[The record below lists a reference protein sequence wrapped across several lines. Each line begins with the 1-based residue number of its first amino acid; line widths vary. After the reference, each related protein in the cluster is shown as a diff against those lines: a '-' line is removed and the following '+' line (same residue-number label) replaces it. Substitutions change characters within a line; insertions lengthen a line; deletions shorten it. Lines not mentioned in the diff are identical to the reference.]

1 MNAEAVSGKTRWR
14 LFGLLLLVMLLL
26 MGLLLVALQKGA
38 LAASFTVS
46 GVTYK
51 ASADRFNA
59 DGVAQY
65 GSVDQSAKAAHPVF
79 VNGFKDASANNFC
92 QSFEVPVPVVGSM
105 TVRIDAPGQN
115 GFAAQNLVLGID
127 NVSGDISF
135 DNVEIGRDAGDL
147 NKGPH
152 PNAQAGTFGI
162 QSDELHIDHLHQEA
176 WSTTAGSLKLNSVGI
191 KSQAGHH
198 DCF

>member
-14 LFGLLLLVMLLL
+14 LFGPLLLVMLLL

-59 DGVAQY
+59 RGVAQF
-65 GSVDQSAKAAHPVF
+65 GSVDQSPKAAHPVF
-79 VNGFKDASANNFC
+79 VNGFRNATADNFC
-92 QSFEVPVPVVGSM
+92 QSFQVPVPVVGTM
-105 TVRIDAPGQN
+105 TVRIDAPGGK
-115 GFAAQNLVLGID
+115 GFAADNLVLGID
-127 NVSGDISF
+127 NVAGDISF
-135 DNVEIGRDAGDL
+135 DDVEIGRDAGTLDR
-147 NKGPH
+147 GPH
-152 PNAQAGTFGI
+152 PGAQSGTFGI
-162 QSDELHIDHLHQEA
+162 QSEGLHIDQLRQEA

-191 KSQAGHH
+191 KSEAGDH

>member
-26 MGLLLVALQKGA
+26 MGVLLVALQKGA

-46 GVTYK
+46 GVSYK
-51 ASADRFNA
+51 ASADKFNA
-59 DGVAQY
+59 QGVAQF
-65 GSVDQSAKAAHPVF
+65 GSVDQSPKAAHPVF
-79 VNGFKDASANNFC
+79 VNGFKDASADNFC
-92 QSFEVPVPVVGSM
+92 QSFQVPVPVVGNM
-105 TVRIDAPGQN
+105 TVRIDAPGPK
-115 GFAAQNLVLGID
+115 GFAANNLVLGID
-127 NVSGDISF
+127 NVSGDVSF
-135 DNVEIGRDAGDL
+135 DNVEIGRDAGTL

-152 PNAQAGTFGI
+152 PGAQQGTFGI
-162 QSDELHIDHLHQEA
+162 QSDNLRIDRLRQEA

-191 KSQAGHH
+191 RSEAGDH